1 MRVHMW
7 HRYTLLEDISRVKAI
22 PQYSPGRTSAPPRL
36 SGRIP
41 GLGNKAASWYYVRA
55 MVNKIFA
62 TISVLIYLLAL
73 GLLVFGILV
82 MLGKVQ

>member
-1 MRVHMW
+1 
-7 HRYTLLEDISRVKAI
+7 
-22 PQYSPGRTSAPPRL
+22 
-36 SGRIP
+36 
-41 GLGNKAASWYYVRA
+41 

-73 GLLVFGILV
+73 CLLIFGILV